1 MVQPCVEQSS
11 SLFVEPR
18 SGFRTV
24 RLYVKSDFPERPI
37 FLQIIDLLNV
47 SSIYSHMDERF
58 RKQKYLIKRQFF
70 KLIGGAFRL
79 YDMNDQLCF
88 YVEQKAF
95 KLKEDIR
102 VYGDEAKSEEL
113 LTIHA
118 RNIIDFSAIYDVN
131 DSKTGQK
138 LGALRRKGLKS
149 MFVDEWEI
157 LDNND
162 AVIGLIKEDSALM
175 ATLRRFLTNLIPQEY
190 YGFIGEKAV
199 WHFKQ
204 NFNPFT
210 IHINLDMTLDTND
223 QMDDRMGIA
232 AAVLLCAVE
241 GRQD

>member
-1 MVQPCVEQSS
+1 
-11 SLFVEPR
+11 
-18 SGFRTV
+18 
-24 RLYVKSDFPERPI
+24 
-37 FLQIIDLLNV
+37 
-47 SSIYSHMDERF
+47 MDQRF
-58 RKQKYLIKRQFF
+58 RKQKYLIKKQFF
-70 KLIGGAFRL
+70 KLLGGAFRL

-102 VYGDEAKSEEL
+102 VYGDEAKSDEL
-113 LTIHA
+113 LSIGA
-118 RNIIDFSAIYDVN
+118 RSIIDFSAIYDVT
-131 DSKTGQK
+131 DSKTAQK
-138 LGALRRKGLKS
+138 VGSLKRKGLKS
-149 MFVDEWEI
+149 ILIDEWEI
-157 LDNND
+157 LNTSD
-162 AVIGLIKEDSALM
+162 AVIGSIKEDSVLM
-175 ATLRRFLTNLIPQEY
+175 AMLRRFLSNLIPQEY
-190 YGFIGEKAV
+190 YGFVGEKPV